1 MMGESTMRIEAQ
13 TISKLLPH
21 KYPFLLIDRVTK
33 LDPGKSAVGIKN
45 VTINEPY
52 FTGHFPGEPIV
63 PGVLIVESLAQ
74 LTAVMYSTG
83 HFPKDTDWE
92 HLEDADIDYKAIAS
106 KVGYLVDIKNVKFKQ
121 IVRPGDTMEL
131 RVYKKIQFENLSQ
144 IKVEAYVDGKNVL
157 DGIISVSERI

>member
-1 MMGESTMRIEAQ
+1 M
-13 TISKLLPH
+13 
-21 KYPFLLIDRVTK
+21 
-33 LDPGKSAVGIKN
+33 GIKN

-83 HFPKDTDWE
+83 HFPEDTNWDN
-92 HLEDADIDYKAIAS
+92 LENEEIDYSSIAS

-121 IVRPGDTMEL
+121 IVRPGDTLEL

-144 IKVEAYVDGKNVL
+144 IKVEAYVDGKNVV
-157 DGIISVSERI
+157 DGIISVSERP

>member
-1 MMGESTMRIEAQ
+1 MRMEAQ
-13 TISKLLPH
+13 MISKLLPH
-21 KYPFLLIDRVTK
+21 KYPFLLLDRVIK

-74 LTAVMYSTG
+74 LTAVMYCTG
-83 HFPKDTDWE
+83 YFPESTDWDN
-92 HLEDADIDYKAIAS
+92 LENSDIDFSNIAS

-121 IVRPGDTMEL
+121 TVHPGDTLEL
-131 RVYKKIQFENLSQ
+131 RVYKKVQFQNLSQ
-144 IKVEAYVDGKNVL
+144 IKVEAYVDGKNVV
-157 DGIISVSERI
+157 DGIISVSERP

>member
-1 MMGESTMRIEAQ
+1 MKPIEAKY
-13 TISKLLPH
+13 IYRLLPH

-74 LTAVMYSTG
+74 LTAVMYCTG
-83 HFPKDTDWE
+83 HFPPDTDWDNMDQ
-92 HLEDADIDYKAIAS
+92 LEIDYDAIAS
-106 KVGYLVDIKNVKFKQ
+106 KVGYLVDIRNMKFKS
-121 IVRPGDTMEL
+121 IVKPGDTLEL
-131 RVYKKIQFENLSQ
+131 RVIKKAQFANLSQ
-144 IKVEAYVDGKNVL
+144 IKVEAYVSGQLVVDGTL
-157 DGIISVSERI
+157 SVSEKI